1 MSGPTVKRQ
10 FLRPLT
16 SQERAVA
23 EQNHD
28 LVFRFLHANRLQE
41 SEELLA
47 LKAFLAGTQRNMVIE
62 YEEEK
67 PAKSRYGSLRKFRS
81 DNKLQDVFEIYRR
94 EKVICIIRT
103 KRRK

>member
-1 MSGPTVKRQ
+1 MNIRYDVEHLP
-10 FLRPLT
+10 
-16 SQERAVA
+16 ERKAGGK
-23 EQNHD
+23 
-28 LVFRFLHANRLQE
+28 E

-67 PAKSRYGSLRKFRS
+67 PAKNRYGALRKFRS
-81 DNKLQDVFEIYRR
+81 DNKLQDVFDLYRR
-94 EKVICIIRT
+94 EKLICIIRT